1 MSIHTER
8 LNAEFKKAL
17 SETIRD
23 CIRDPRLSEMLSIT
37 NVEITRDLKYA
48 KVFVSVFDTDESRR
62 QGSVDVLN
70 AAKGVIARE
79 MNGRIRMRR
88 IPSMT
93 FVLDGSIEYSVHIAK
108 VLNDIGAGAQQEA
121 EEDE

>member
-1 MSIHTER
+1 
-8 LNAEFKKAL
+8 
-17 SETIRD
+17 
-23 CIRDPRLSEMLSIT
+23 MLSIT
-37 NVEITRDLKYA
+37 NVEITKDMKYA

-88 IPSMT
+88 IPTMT
-93 FVLDGSIEYSVHIAK
+93 CVLDSSIEYSVHISK
-108 VLNDIGAGAQQEA
+108 VLNEIGAAAPQEA